1 MAISTRPEI
10 QDRCCRVFSLSAA
23 LFHVHRWKH
32 SETFKGASVESILK
46 AIDGGINIL
55 SYSNI
60 NFSLACSAA
69 SNSCFCVVELFV
81 HPPRSYRAS

>member
-32 SETFKGASVESILK
+32 SEAFKGASVESILK
-46 AIDGGINIL
+46 AIDGGKIYYLIRTSIL
-55 SYSNI
+55 VWHVR
-60 NFSLACSAA
+60 L
-69 SNSCFCVVELFV
+69 
-81 HPPRSYRAS
+81 PRTHVL